1 MASQPMIPAV
11 AMFYREPVYKE
22 REQTAANQKPKQEG
36 APAQLPEASGS
47 SSEPGDVPYS
57 FTGWISPIFVT

>member
-36 APAQLPEASGS
+36 APAQLPE
-47 SSEPGDVPYS
+47 V
-57 FTGWISPIFVT
+57 FWFQF